1 MPRKARKRSK
11 TGICQIM
18 VRKINRQ
25 TIVKIH
31 QSKITVPHIH
41 ILNVDP
47 IVKNSS
53 AIAVISE

>member
-1 MPRKARKRSK
+1 MPRQARKRSK
-11 TGICQIM
+11 TGIYQIM
-18 VRKINRQ
+18 LRRINRQ

-31 QSKITVPHIH
+31 QSKITVTHIH
-41 ILNVDP
+41 NVDP